1 MNGLFGLELPT
12 SVNFVI
18 AFVVV
23 LALIG
28 AATWLVRRFGAPRL
42 DAGARNRQPRLA
54 VIDSAAVDGRRKLV
68 IIRRD
73 NVEHLLMVGGPTDVV
88 VETNIVRSGAAVS
101 REAPAVR
108 VNGEMLP
115 RAMPL
120 SDTTHWPLQPE
131 PRLPRRRV
139 RAGARRRTRAAA
151 RPHPHS
157 CPPPARAVRVQ
168 RDAPTSVAADQSQ
181 PAAPVRAV
189 QQAPARAPAPK
200 IAPVVQIDPHAA
212 AANDQNLANIA
223 HQLEA
228 ALRRPVAAP
237 ADAPKPIEQKRI
249 EPVLRPVPKAAAA
262 AAAPVVAPQK
272 QPVHSIEQEM
282 ASRLGVPG
290 KADEHLA
297 RCLRPSRDGGGDST
311 SRSSSQKTSASTSA
325 KAAA

>member
-42 DAGARNRQPRLA
+42 DAGAEDRDRQPRLA
-54 VIDSAAVDGRRKLV
+54 VIDFAAVDGRRKLV

-120 SDTTHWPLQPE
+120 SDTTHWPLRPE
-131 PRLPRRRV
+131 PAVAAQARAERV
-139 RAGARRRTRAAA
+139 QDAEPA
-151 RPHPHS
+151 PP
-157 CPPPARAVRVQ
+157 CPPPLLFN
-168 RDAPTSVAADQSQ
+168 
-181 PAAPVRAV
+181 
-189 QQAPARAPAPK
+189 PARGSAPDATRRLASPPINHSPQHPFAP
-200 IAPVVQIDPHAA
+200 
-212 AANDQNLANIA
+212 
-223 HQLEA
+223 
-228 ALRRPVAAP
+228 
-237 ADAPKPIEQKRI
+237 
-249 EPVLRPVPKAAAA
+249 
-262 AAAPVVAPQK
+262 
-272 QPVHSIEQEM
+272 
-282 ASRLGVPG
+282 
-290 KADEHLA
+290 
-297 RCLRPSRDGGGDST
+297 
-311 SRSSSQKTSASTSA
+311 
-325 KAAA
+325 

>member
-28 AATWLVRRFGAPRL
+28 AATWLVRRFGAPRT
-42 DAGARNRQPRLA
+42 DAGTRNRQPRLA

-120 SDTTHWPLQPE
+120 PDTTHWPLRPE
-131 PRLPRRRV
+131 PAVAAQARAERV
-139 RAGARRRTRAAA
+139 QDAEPA
-151 RPHPHS
+151 
-157 CPPPARAVRVQ
+157 PPPTPTPAPPAVRVQ

-181 PAAPVRAV
+181 PAAPV
-189 QQAPARAPAPK
+189 QAPACAPAPK

-282 ASRLGVPG
+282 ASLLGRPG
-290 KADEHLA
+290 K
-297 RCLRPSRDGGGDST
+297 S
-311 SRSSSQKTSASTSA
+311 
-325 KAAA
+325 